1 MLLRKGT
8 KEVTQKS
15 HSKSKKRLTIGRID
29 RHSDVISEGD
39 LRVGAVSPRE
49 GVARVAIAVAPT
61 SLRPLRGLLLLLE
74 LLLALGEPLVAV
86 EVLLDLLEPQED
98 LAVEEEEGEER
109 EDAGGDAPHPV
120 DVDDDVGAVEAEEGG
135 LHVGVGARR
144 AVLGEMLSREGEQ
157 EQILLPFHIYIR
169 TFR

>member
-1 MLLRKGT
+1 M
-8 KEVTQKS
+8 
-15 HSKSKKRLTIGRID
+15 
-29 RHSDVISEGD
+29 
-39 LRVGAVSPRE
+39 
-49 GVARVAIAVAPT
+49 
-61 SLRPLRGLLLLLE
+61 
-74 LLLALGEPLVAV
+74 AV

-144 AVLGEMLSREGEQ
+144 AVLGEVLSGEGE
-157 EQILLPFHIYIR
+157 EESLSFYLFIFTSVLFGK
-169 TFR
+169 FF